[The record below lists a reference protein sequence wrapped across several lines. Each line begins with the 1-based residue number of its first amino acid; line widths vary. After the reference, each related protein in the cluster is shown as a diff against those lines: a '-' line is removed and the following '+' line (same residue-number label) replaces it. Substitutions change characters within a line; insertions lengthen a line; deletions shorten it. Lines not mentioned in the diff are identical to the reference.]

1 MQQISKRLAAVADYV
16 TEGNRLVDVGTDHAY
31 LPIYLLEEGRIPSA
45 LAADVRKGPL
55 ERAKE
60 NIAAHGLSNR
70 IETLLSDG
78 LKKINTDYESLVL
91 AGMGGRLIRDI
102 LAADLK
108 KSASFREIIL
118 EPQSDLQALRAFL
131 REKGFR
137 IDRENMVLEEGKY
150 YPILHVVREKSA
162 SVDPAR
168 KEKLTGEKKT
178 GKKESGEKEPGEK
191 ESGEEEEQLL
201 YDRYGYHLIKEAHP
215 VLLSYLEKEEKEKE
229 KVLRH
234 LETLSEKGQ
243 SLDKRRQELEED
255 LYLNRR
261 AQEMIKKSKGSKTEF
276 A

>member
-45 LAADVRKGPL
+45 LAADVRKNPL

-60 NIAAHGLSNR
+60 NIAAHGLSDR
-70 IETLLSDG
+70 IETHLSDG

-131 REKGFR
+131 REKGFQ
-137 IDRENMVLEEGKY
+137 IDCENMVLEEGKY
-150 YPILHVVREKSA
+150 YPILHVIKEKSA
-162 SVDPAR
+162 LVDSAK
-168 KEKLTGEKKT
+168 KEKLTGKKKT
-178 GKKESGEKEPGEK
+178 GEKNTGKK